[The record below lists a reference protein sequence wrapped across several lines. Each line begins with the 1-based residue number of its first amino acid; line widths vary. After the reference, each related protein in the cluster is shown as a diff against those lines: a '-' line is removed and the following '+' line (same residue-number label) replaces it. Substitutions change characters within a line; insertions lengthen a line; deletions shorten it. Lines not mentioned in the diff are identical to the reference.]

1 MKKMIAD
8 GLIKILLCQQHS
20 EFLKQINLDNV
31 LIRIQ
36 HEKRME
42 TLQDKI
48 NEARN
53 SANNP
58 EKTVFLLIKDSKMQE
73 IQ

>member
-1 MKKMIAD
+1 MIAD
-8 GLIKILLCQQHS
+8 ELIKILFRQQHS
-20 EFLKQINLDNV
+20 EFLKQINLDNIS
-31 LIRIQ
+31 IRIQ
-36 HEKRME
+36 HEKQMK
-42 TLQDKI
+42 TLRDKI

-58 EKTVFLLIKDSKMQE
+58 EKTVFLLIKDSKMRE